1 MYPRIED
8 TIGIEDFI
16 IKHHYEFNIGSAMDQ
31 VDKLDISDIF
41 FPKGPAVLKFK
52 DPFEFLDMLITRA
65 SIPFIIDEDVLN
77 DKIVKIAEA
86 IMTVIKLNKENIIQ
100 NDNLTQLIKS
110 EYSSKFKEYIIKE
123 IQANYND
130 INIDS
135 KLDMI
140 DKLQESLRQALEDRS
155 IVDSDLIEVRS
166 NYNCK
171 IYDSYV
177 YDKENTNVMQDSI
190 MLADGSSL

>member
-1 MYPRIED
+1 
-8 TIGIEDFI
+8 
-16 IKHHYEFNIGSAMDQ
+16 
-31 VDKLDISDIF
+31 
-41 FPKGPAVLKFK
+41 
-52 DPFEFLDMLITRA
+52 
-65 SIPFIIDEDVLN
+65 
-77 DKIVKIAEA
+77 
-86 IMTVIKLNKENIIQ
+86 MTVIKLNKENIIQ